1 MKPETSHRQ
10 DREQLYKRM
19 KQLIINNLKIK
30 TMAKYKL
37 IKRTNPLKKDA
48 PPKWYATPNSESPLS
63 GKAMTRAATANTT
76 MAPIEM
82 EASLELL
89 AKIVPQQLQQG
100 HTVKIPGLGT
110 FRTTFKSDGVEN
122 INDFRA
128 NSMIKNAR
136 IVFTPSKEL
145 RESVL
150 NGLTFEDGGVLEND
164 ISYASLADYRLA
176 KSTPPEGGGG
186 GEDRPEIE

>member
-1 MKPETSHRQ
+1 
-10 DREQLYKRM
+10 
-19 KQLIINNLKIK
+19 
-30 TMAKYKL
+30 MAKYKL

-89 AKIVPQQLQQG
+89 AKFVPQQLQQG

-110 FRTTFKSDGVEN
+110 FRTTFKSDGVEECPHRLHPLK
-122 INDFRA
+122 RA
-128 NSMIKNAR
+128 AR
-136 IVFTPSKEL
+136 KRAQWPHL
-145 RESVL
+145 R
-150 NGLTFEDGGVLEND
+150 GWRRAG
-164 ISYASLADYRLA
+164 
-176 KSTPPEGGGG
+176 K
-186 GEDRPEIE
+186 

>member
-1 MKPETSHRQ
+1 
-10 DREQLYKRM
+10 
-19 KQLIINNLKIK
+19 
-30 TMAKYKL
+30 MAKYKL
-37 IKRTNPLKKDA
+37 IKKANPQKRED
-48 PPKWYATPNSESPLS
+48 PPKWHATPKSETPLS

-76 MAPIEM
+76 TAPIEM

-89 AKIVPQQLQQG
+89 AKFVPQQLQQG
-100 HTVKIPGLGT
+100 HTVKLPGLGSL
-110 FRTTFKSDGVEN
+110 RLSFKSDGVAN

-136 IVFTPSKEL
+136 IVFTPAKEL

-150 NGLTFEDGGVLEND
+150 NDLTFEDGGVLDND

-186 GEDRPEIE
+186 DRPEIE

>member
-1 MKPETSHRQ
+1 
-10 DREQLYKRM
+10 
-19 KQLIINNLKIK
+19 
-30 TMAKYKL
+30 MAKYKL

-89 AKIVPQQLQQG
+89 AKFVPQQLQQG

-145 RESVL
+145 RE
-150 NGLTFEDGGVLEND
+150 DGGVLEND

>member
-1 MKPETSHRQ
+1 
-10 DREQLYKRM
+10 
-19 KQLIINNLKIK
+19 
-30 TMAKYKL
+30 MAKYKL

-89 AKIVPQQLQQG
+89 AKFVPQQLQQG

-176 KSTPPEGGGG
+176 KSGSPEGDGGG
-186 GEDRPEIE
+186 GEDDRPVIE

>member
-1 MKPETSHRQ
+1 
-10 DREQLYKRM
+10 
-19 KQLIINNLKIK
+19 
-30 TMAKYKL
+30 MAKYKL

-89 AKIVPQQLQQG
+89 AKFVPQQLQQG

-176 KSTPPEGGGG
+176 KAGSSEGGGGG
-186 GEDRPEIE
+186 GEDDRPVIE

>member
-89 AKIVPQQLQQG
+89 AKFVPQ
-100 HTVKIPGLGT
+100 
-110 FRTTFKSDGVEN
+110 
-122 INDFRA
+122 
-128 NSMIKNAR
+128 
-136 IVFTPSKEL
+136 
-145 RESVL
+145 
-150 NGLTFEDGGVLEND
+150 
-164 ISYASLADYRLA
+164 
-176 KSTPPEGGGG
+176 
-186 GEDRPEIE
+186 

>member
-1 MKPETSHRQ
+1 
-10 DREQLYKRM
+10 
-19 KQLIINNLKIK
+19 
-30 TMAKYKL
+30 MAKYKL
-37 IKRTNPLKKDA
+37 IKKVNPLKRDD
-48 PPKWYATPNSESPLS
+48 PPKWYATPKSEAPLS

-89 AKIVPQQLQQG
+89 AKFVPQQLQQG

-110 FRTTFKSDGVEN
+110 FRTTFKSDGVED
-122 INDFRA
+122 INTFRA

-150 NGLTFEDGGVLEND
+150 NGLTFEDGGVLEDD
-164 ISYASLADYRLA
+164 ISYASLSDYRLA
-176 KSTPPEGGGG
+176 KSGSPEGGGG
-186 GEDRPEIE
+186 GGEDDRPVID

>member
-1 MKPETSHRQ
+1 
-10 DREQLYKRM
+10 
-19 KQLIINNLKIK
+19 
-30 TMAKYKL
+30 MAKYKL

-89 AKIVPQQLQQG
+89 AKFVPQQLQQG

-176 KSTPPEGGGG
+176 KSGSSEGGGGG
-186 GEDRPEIE
+186 GEDDRPVIE